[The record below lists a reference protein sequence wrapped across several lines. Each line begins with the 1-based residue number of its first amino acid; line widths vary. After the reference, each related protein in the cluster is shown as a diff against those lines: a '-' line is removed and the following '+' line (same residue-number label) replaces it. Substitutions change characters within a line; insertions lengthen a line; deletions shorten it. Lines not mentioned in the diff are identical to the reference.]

1 MEMIGEFRP
10 RFDLGSNPG
19 LLKESAWN
27 KLIDSFVKSVTE
39 GGPHMPDPAEYVLPS

>member
-1 MEMIGEFRP
+1 MEMIGEFPP
-10 RFDLGSNPG
+10 RFDLGSNSG

-39 GGPHMPDPAEYVLPS
+39 GGPHMQDPAEYVLAI